1 MWVVEAAA
9 GGPASLA
16 DEIESLATYQSAYAL
31 LFAASM
37 DE

>member
-1 MWVVEAAA
+1 MWVAKAAA
-9 GGPASLA
+9 GGPAGLA
-16 DEIESLATYQSAYAL
+16 DEIESLTTYQSACAL